1 MTQAG
6 SDVQDLYV
14 LTKSGDG
21 YTLDS
26 STKAFETRA
35 LDVARRSCRVARC
48 VTFLSIHETPNTDV

>member
-35 LDVARRSCRVARC
+35 LDVAQRSCRALC
-48 VTFLSIHETPNTDV
+48 HFPEHT